1 MHARYR
7 ADLPDRNMLRVGSL
21 ECGHGCSNRTPSND
35 TARGYRGRAL
45 YRLLAEV
52 VRVADALIPDWLV
65 KGCVFAL
72 LGSVALGTFYYP
84 VVPWL
89 ESPGG
94 NLLWD
99 LLLQAAGIFITVVV
113 IQRWVEKR
121 EENRWLPLKH
131 RTYILL
137 LMITDSLVL
146 DLHPPKTDERQ
157 ALYYYF
163 GERAVVSSVTNEFGN
178 KLMGLADDSFISRAK
193 EIIARYPQ
201 PREIY
206 QNYKEFRET
215 IGWGSV
221 ILGRE
226 PELSNLVTNLD
237 MALTTAVESLTST
250 LETAD
255 QDKEDLLR
263 RAEPIILAGYFKRV
277 AQEAYRLNEWLK
289 SKADATSVQTKR
301 KI

>member
-1 MHARYR
+1 
-7 ADLPDRNMLRVGSL
+7 
-21 ECGHGCSNRTPSND
+21 
-35 TARGYRGRAL
+35 
-45 YRLLAEV
+45 
-52 VRVADALIPDWLV
+52 
-65 KGCVFAL
+65 
-72 LGSVALGTFYYP
+72 
-84 VVPWL
+84 
-89 ESPGG
+89 
-94 NLLWD
+94 
-99 LLLQAAGIFITVVV
+99 
-113 IQRWVEKR
+113 
-121 EENRWLPLKH
+121 
-131 RTYILL
+131 
-137 LMITDSLVL
+137 MITDSLVL